1 MILKVRRKKHGDE
14 DTMGKFLIE
23 DYYESSSFRNKD
35 GSMISEEGKDIIITN
50 YSQIDE
56 ITGLMWH
63 YDIVD
68 AYLMNNEGKTIERIT
83 II

>member
-1 MILKVRRKKHGDE
+1 MILKVRRKQHGDE
-14 DTMGKFLIE
+14 DTMGKVLIE

-50 YSQIDE
+50 YSQRDE

-68 AYLMNNEGKTIERIT
+68 AYLMNNEGKTIERIS